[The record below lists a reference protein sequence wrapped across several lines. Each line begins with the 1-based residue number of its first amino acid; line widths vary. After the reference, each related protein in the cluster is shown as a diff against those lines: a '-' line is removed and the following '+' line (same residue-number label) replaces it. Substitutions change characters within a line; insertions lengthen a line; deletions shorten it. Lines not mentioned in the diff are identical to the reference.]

1 MRGGGVLAAAVFSL
15 GLAAII
21 TAATL
26 PGRQTVGVLNSL
38 SSGAVKVTEA
48 SLGQAPGA

>member
-15 GLAAII
+15 GLAVII

-26 PGRQTVGVLNSL
+26 PKRQTPAVINSL
-38 SSGAVKVTEA
+38 SSGAVKITEA